1 MLEYR
6 LQSKSTDNLAV
17 NCPSNTIYVGV
28 TLCLRSK
35 TALLS
40 WCQTIPL
47 KEQFAL
53 VYAGVTEGRAR
64 GGVGIMVAERWGDCI
79 RSWRCVNERCV
90 MVRLKIERV
99 GITLVQVYAPT
110 DDKAN
115 DTKEEFYAAL
125 QEVIARAQR
134 GDKVVVMGDLNA
146 RVRNN
151 VLRWSDAMGKHD
163 EEVEND
169 SGRRLLRFCVE
180 NELRIMNTHFEH
192 KKIHKFTW
200 KCPGRGLQSIIDYFL
215 VREDMKRIVND
226 VRVIRGAEIGSD
238 HHLVVMKVKL
248 TKRPQMGQEVRRRDN
263 RRQHLKRWKLK
274 EKDVQW
280 RFRLRLESRLDRA
293 RQREG
298 EQQCRGSLRRVYEEH
313 NGNSS

>member
-1 MLEYR
+1 M
-6 LQSKSTDNLAV
+6 KVID
-17 NCPSNTIYVGV
+17 GV
-28 TLCLRSK
+28 SY
-35 TALLS
+35 
-40 WCQTIPL
+40 
-47 KEQFAL
+47 

-64 GGVGIMVAERWGDCI
+64 GGVGILVAERWGDCI

-90 MVRLKIERV
+90 MVRLKIEGV
-99 GITLVQVYAPT
+99 GIMLVQMYAPT

-134 GDKVVVMGDLNA
+134 GDKVVVMGELNA
-146 RVRNN
+146 RVGNN
-151 VLRWSDAMGKHD
+151 VLRWSDAMGKHG

-180 NELRIMNTHFEH
+180 NELRTMNTHFEH

-215 VREDMKRIVND
+215 VRGDMKRIVND

-274 EKDVQW
+274 EKDVRW
-280 RFRLRLESRLDRA
+280 RFRLRLERRLDRA
-293 RQREG
+293 RQWE
-298 EQQCRGSLRRVYEEH
+298 SIK
-313 NGNSS
+313 